1 MEQKRLETQILSTF
15 TKEDQEGLEKIKT
28 DIRKIPDF
36 PKPGILFYDLFSVL
50 GNVELTQIL
59 FNVLIKVVKGI
70 EEIQQQKI
78 NVILG
83 LESRGFI
90 IGMVLAEK
98 LKIPFVPVRKKNKLP
113 GDCYKIDYTTE
124 YSNDTFELQKN
135 VVNKDSNV
143 LIVDDLLATGGTLKA
158 SEDLLKLAGAQIAGF
173 LTIFEISFFKG
184 YEKLENSAKNVSLIK
199 ID

>member
-1 MEQKRLETQILSTF
+1 MEASILSKL
-15 TKEDQEGLEKIKT
+15 TKEDLEGLAKIKEE
-28 DIRKIPDF
+28 IRKVPNF
-36 PKPGILFYDLFSVL
+36 PKEGVLFYDLFSVL

-59 FNVLIKVVKGI
+59 FGILCKVVKLM
-70 EEIQQQKI
+70 EEHNGKKI

-98 LKIPFVPVRKKNKLP
+98 LQIPFVPIRKKNKLP
-113 GDCYKIDYTTE
+113 GECYKIDYTTE

-143 LIVDDLLATGGTLKA
+143 LVVDDLLATGGTMKA
-158 SEDLLKLAGAQIAGF
+158 AEDLLKIAGAEVAGF
-173 LTIFEISFFKG
+173 LTLFLIDFFKG
-184 YEKLENSAKNVSLIK
+184 DLKLDNADKNFTLMRI
-199 ID
+199 